1 MINRE
6 SNFSETS
13 YRIKY
18 YPIKKELAFQ
28 PIIRHQRNGVGPCGI
43 VSTTRAISS
52 RWKEKQKCSNLML
65 IKIKKSEIKTIFT
78 LTSLVLFKN
87 GN

>member
-1 MINRE
+1 LIFR
-6 SNFSETS
+6 
-13 YRIKY
+13 
-18 YPIKKELAFQ
+18 
-28 PIIRHQRNGVGPCGI
+28 RNGVGPCGI

-87 GN
+87 GKEIARNVGLSPKEKHETFVNNVLNV